1 MFETSK
7 HVAKTE
13 KRCCVFENKTKTTTK
28 KLAAKLLHG
37 HTLKCYCDQ
46 KNNSYFSL
54 DFKTML
60 TKQ

>member
-1 MFETSK
+1 MQGLSALVHYREANYIKVIFR
-7 HVAKTE
+7 
-13 KRCCVFENKTKTTTK
+13 RC
-28 KLAAKLLHG
+28 LLDTG
-37 HTLKCYCDQ
+37 LKCYCDQ